1 MPAYRDRRSG
11 AWRYRKRV
19 RMPDGS
25 RPRIE
30 GTPALNTKLAAE
42 QAERAHIERLLRGER
57 DEPKKEV
64 PTFAEFAKTFMATY
78 ARSNNKPSECEAK
91 RSILNRHLLPAFGS
105 RRLGEITGKDVED
118 LKARLLDT
126 KRSAKRIN
134 NVLNVLSKIL
144 RYAVEI
150 ELLERVPR
158 IKTLKVPPQKFDFFT
173 FEELEALVAK
183 SADESEWHAAVLVA
197 GDAGLR
203 LGEMLALEWT
213 DIDFKNR
220 LLTVMRNDW
229 RGSIG
234 APKSGRDRKIPLTT
248 RLMAALKATRHLKG
262 KLVFCW
268 DDGSRWTNSTM
279 RAGLKR
285 QQKRAGLRVTG
296 WHVLRHTFCS
306 HLAMRGAPAI
316 AIKELAGHSS
326 IAVTNRYMHL
336 APGGAARNAIELLE
350 AGRQMGDNAQNLA

>member
-11 AWRYRKRV
+11 VWRYRKRI
-19 RMPDGS
+19 RLPDGS

-30 GTPALNTKLAAE
+30 GTPSLNTKLAAE
-42 QAERAHIERLLRGER
+42 EAERAHIARALRGE
-57 DEPKKEV
+57 PSNPPKEV
-64 PTFAEFAKTFMATY
+64 PTFAEFAETFMATY
-78 ARSNNKPSECEAK
+78 ARSNNKPSEYEAK
-91 RSILNRHLLPAFGS
+91 RSILSHHLLPAFGA
-105 RRLGEITGKDVED
+105 RPLEEITGKDIED

-144 RYAVEI
+144 RYAAEI
-150 ELLERVPR
+150 ELIDRMPK

-183 SADESEWHAAVLVA
+183 SASEPEWHAAVLVA
-197 GDAGLR
+197 GEAGLR
-203 LGEMLALEWT
+203 LGELLALEWT
-213 DIDFKNR
+213 DIDFKNG

-248 RLMAALKATRHLKG
+248 RVTAALKAIRHLKG

-268 DDGSRWTNSTM
+268 GDGSRWTNSTM
-279 RAGLKR
+279 RAGIKR
-285 QQKRAGLRVTG
+285 QEKRAGLRVTG
-296 WHVLRHTFCS
+296 WHVLRHSFCS

-316 AIKELAGHSS
+316 AIKELAGHAS

-336 APGGAARNAIELLE
+336 APGRAARNAIALLE
-350 AGRQMGDNAQNLA
+350 AGRQVGDSAEELA